1 MKIEYLVGMFL
12 CLAALVCLAV
22 CLFTDWNDGLFLPLA
37 LCLAAAGNLISILR
51 LGKEKKENGK

>member
-1 MKIEYLVGMFL
+1 MKMKYIAGMLL

-37 LCLAAAGNLISILR
+37 LCLAVAGNLINILR

>member
-1 MKIEYLVGMFL
+1 MKMKYIAGMLL

-37 LCLAAAGNLISILR
+37 LCLAAAGNLINILR

>member
-1 MKIEYLVGMFL
+1 MKMKYIAGMLL

-22 CLFTDWNDGLFLPLA
+22 CLFTDWNDGRFLPLA
-37 LCLAAAGNLISILR
+37 LCLAAAGNLINILR

>member
-1 MKIEYLVGMFL
+1 MKIEYLVGMLL

-22 CLFTDWNDGLFLPLA
+22 CLFTDWNDGLFLHLA
-37 LCLAAAGNLISILR
+37 LCLAAAGNLINILR

>member
-1 MKIEYLVGMFL
+1 MKMKYIAGMLL

-37 LCLAAAGNLISILR
+37 LCLAAAGNLINILR
-51 LGKEKKENGK
+51 LEKEKKENGK

>member
-1 MKIEYLVGMFL
+1 MKMKYIAGMLL

-22 CLFTDWNDGLFLPLA
+22 CLFTDWNDGLLLPLA
-37 LCLAAAGNLISILR
+37 LCLAAAGNLINILR